1 MRKISFAII
10 LFSTALFF
18 QYCSSSKKAATTMPA
33 AVTFQTNVMA
43 VIQSSCT
50 PCHIEGKG
58 NKKPLDNYASASS
71 VADDII
77 LRIQK
82 NPGDRGFM
90 PMNHDKISDSA
101 ILVFVNWKKDGL
113 KEK

>member
-1 MRKISFAII
+1 MRKVSFAVI
-10 LFSTALFF
+10 LFSAALFF
-18 QYCSSSKKAATTMPA
+18 QYCSSSKKAAASVPA
-33 AVTFQTNVMA
+33 AITYQTDVMP
-43 VIQSSCT
+43 VIQSSCA

-71 VADDII
+71 VADDMIA
-77 LRIQK
+77 RVQK
-82 NPGDRGFM
+82 SPSERGFM
-90 PMNHDKISDSA
+90 PFKHDKLSEAA

>member
-1 MRKISFAII
+1 MRKFSIAIMMFA
-10 LFSTALFF
+10 TALVF
-18 QYCSSSKKAATTMPA
+18 QYCSSSKKAAAKMPA
-33 AVTFQTNVMA
+33 AVTYQANVMP
-43 VIQSSCT
+43 VIQSSCA

-90 PMNHDKISDSA
+90 PFKHDKLSDSA
-101 ILVFVNWKKDGL
+101 IVVFVNWKRDGL